1 MRRFYR
7 WVEVGAVPVSF
18 VLVDAEGVLDWAERI
33 LLDSD
38 AIDHWQ
44 KDRERIESE
53 ELLAHALGHDFD
65 LDDDVPLKVQ
75 ERFEKM
81 VARRM
86 TGEPTQLITGFSEF
100 RGMKLIQRPG
110 TFIPRDS
117 SEFLAVQAIKKIR
130 RRKSPIA
137 VDLACGVGPVA
148 LAVKKAVPAAEVYG
162 ADLSSEAI
170 RDARINARNLKVPV
184 KFVCGD
190 LLKPLPGRLRGL
202 VDVVTIHPPYV
213 GKKELKELP
222 DEIRLFEP
230 ASVLTDGSKEG
241 MGLVEVTV
249 AQSPEWLRPGGW
261 LLIEVSPDRARP
273 VMSAMRRGGFK
284 DVKSHVD
291 KGFKVTRILA
301 GHV

>member
-1 MRRFYR
+1 MQLSS
-7 WVEVGAVPVSF
+7 VA
-18 VLVDAEGVLDWAERI
+18 VDAEGILDWAERI
-33 LLDSD
+33 LLESD

-44 KDRERIESE
+44 KDRERIEAE

-75 ERFEKM
+75 ARFEEM
-81 VARRM
+81 AARRVK
-86 TGEPTQLITGFSEF
+86 GEPTQLIIGFSEF

-117 SEFLAVQAIKKIR
+117 SEFLAVQAIGKIR
-130 RRKSPIA
+130 RRKSPVA

-148 LAVKKAVPAAEVYG
+148 LAVKKAVPSAEVYG
-162 ADLSSEAI
+162 ADISSEAI
-170 RDARINARNLKVPV
+170 RDARANARNLKIPV
-184 KFVCGD
+184 KFLSGD
-190 LLKPLPGRLRGL
+190 LLKPLPARLRGH

-213 GKKELKELP
+213 GKDELKELP

-230 ASVLTDGSKEG
+230 SSVLTDGSKEG
-241 MGLVEVTV
+241 MGLVELTV
-249 AQSPEWLRPGGW
+249 AGAPEWLRPGGW
-261 LLIEVSPDRARP
+261 LMIEVSPDHARP

-291 KGFKVTRILA
+291 KGFKVTRILV
-301 GHV
+301 GHT

>member
-1 MRRFYR
+1 M
-7 WVEVGAVPVSF
+7 PLSF
-18 VLVDAEGVLDWAERI
+18 VAVDAEGVLDWAERI
-33 LLDSD
+33 LLESD

-44 KDRERIESE
+44 KERERIEAE

-75 ERFEKM
+75 ARFERM

-86 TGEPTQLITGFSEF
+86 TGEPNQLIMGFTEF
-100 RGMKLIQRPG
+100 RGMKLVQRPG

-117 SEFLAVQAIKKIR
+117 SEFLAVQAIKRIR
-130 RRKSPIA
+130 RRQHSVA
-137 VDLACGVGPVA
+137 VDLACGTGPVA

-162 ADLSSEAI
+162 ADLSKEAI
-170 RDARINARNLKVPV
+170 RDARANARNLGIPV
-184 KFVCGD
+184 KFLCGD
-190 LLKPLPGRLRGL
+190 LMKPLPKRFRGK

-213 GKKELKELP
+213 GKNELKELP

-241 MGLVEVTV
+241 MGLVEMTV
-249 AQSPEWLRPGGW
+249 AEAPGWLRPGGW
-261 LLIEVSPDRARP
+261 LLVEVSPDRARA
-273 VMSAMRRGGFK
+273 VVSVMRRGGFK

-301 GHV
+301 GHT